1 MSVAHTLV
9 RQLDE
14 AVVASLSNQGTAVM
28 QTLLNRLGGFAL
40 ITMIGFYLSTFGL
53 GMATLGV

>member
-1 MSVAHTLV
+1 
-9 RQLDE
+9 
-14 AVVASLSNQGTAVM
+14 M